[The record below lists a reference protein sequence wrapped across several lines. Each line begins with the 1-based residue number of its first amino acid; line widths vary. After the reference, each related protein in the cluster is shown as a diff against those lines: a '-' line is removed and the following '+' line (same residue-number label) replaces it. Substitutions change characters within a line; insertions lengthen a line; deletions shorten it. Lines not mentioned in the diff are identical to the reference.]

1 VVGVSRVTTLELARS
16 AGSQLNFRHDTRPYD
31 VPVPISARTVRRDL
45 GGGISIR
52 ANSVTS
58 TATPPPEHKPLKRV
72 VNRWASTKSVD
83 PLLLKVISVVLP
95 VGFFLALEMVRYTVE
110 GRSGLEVGLW
120 NGYRPVFFAVTVV
133 FIAAFGFVMFQFI
146 DLTQRQVVRQNR
158 ELAATNAVSRAVQ
171 GEFGVDRII
180 DVALESV
187 LTTSGAAEASVT
199 IFSPEDR
206 SPDAGGVTRSRRATS
221 GMSTPERDDY
231 RDDAVDIVDFPLS
244 TGTVTVG
251 RMRLRLPIGAGASEG
266 LTSGTLQNIGHQ
278 LASAIQLAQLVA
290 DLQRRKHEGH
300 AFYDVLLQISNQIS
314 PPEILSAVV
323 THARDLMGSDEA
335 VLSLDEDAS
344 RSVQFAGTFE
354 GAVSFGDGTACMTS
368 EVGPRHGNHGREVAC
383 PVRSSPDWLADMVVP
398 IRGPI
403 GMLGEL
409 WIGRRSDVVFTERDR
424 SFLVTLSGLAA
435 IAITSAQMR
444 ENGRQRAVLA
454 ERERIAREMHD
465 SLAQVL
471 GVTHLRLR
479 ALDTRKELR
488 NSPVVAVE
496 LAALADICE
505 EAYQDVREAILGLR
519 DSSKT
524 ERGLQDNLRAYLSK
538 YTQQCNIAT
547 FLDSD
552 LDHELS
558 LSPRCEVHLI
568 RVIQEALTNVRKHS
582 GAKSVR
588 VRVTESDSTT
598 TFTVEDDGH
607 GFDQGVSQFDRD
619 GFGLFTMR
627 DRMAL
632 LNGTL
637 TIESAPGRG
646 TRVIASVP
654 ERSHPRPAPVEVKN
668 AGARTNPHP
677 AR

>member
-1 VVGVSRVTTLELARS
+1 MTS
-16 AGSQLNFRHDTRPYD
+16 A
-31 VPVPISARTVRRDL
+31 
-45 GGGISIR
+45 
-52 ANSVTS
+52 
-58 TATPPPEHKPLKRV
+58 ATPEPEHQPQPQPRKRA

-95 VGFFLALEMVRYTVE
+95 VGFFLALELVRYTVE
-110 GRSGLEVGLW
+110 GRSGLDVGLW
-120 NGYRPVFFAVTVV
+120 SGYRPIFVAVTVV

-146 DLTQRQVVRQNR
+146 DLTQRQVVQQNR

-206 SPDAGGVTRSRRATS
+206 SPDAVGVTERRLAAS
-221 GMSTPERDDY
+221 GLGKREAADLH
-231 RDDAVDIVDFPLS
+231 DDAVHIVDFPLS

-251 RMRLRLPIGAGASEG
+251 RMRLRLPNGATADEG
-266 LTSGTLQNIGHQ
+266 LASGTLQNIGHQ

-300 AFYDVLLQISNQIS
+300 AFYDVLLQISNQNA
-314 PPEILSAVV
+314 PPDILSVVV

-335 VLSLDEDAS
+335 VLSLDQDAA
-344 RSVQFAGTFE
+344 RSVQFAGSFE
-354 GAVSFGDGTACMTS
+354 GAVSFADGTACMTS
-368 EVGPRHGNHGREVAC
+368 DVGSRHKDHGHEVAC
-383 PVRSSPDWLADMVVP
+383 PVRSSPDWLAEMVVP

-403 GMLGEL
+403 GTLGEL
-409 WIGRRSDVVFTERDR
+409 WIGRRSDTPFTERDR
-424 SFLVTLSGLAA
+424 GFLVTLSGLAA

-444 ENGRQRAVLA
+444 ESGRQRAVLA

-479 ALDTRKELR
+479 ALDAREEVI
-488 NSPVVAVE
+488 SHPEVAVE

-538 YTQQCNIAT
+538 YSQQCKIET
-547 FLDSD
+547 SLVSD
-552 LDHELS
+552 LDHNLS

-582 GAKSVR
+582 GARSVI

-598 TFTVEDDGH
+598 TFVVEDDGH
-607 GFDQGVSQFDRD
+607 GFDQGDSPFDHD

-632 LNGTL
+632 LNGSL
-637 TIESAPGRG
+637 TIDSAPGRG
-646 TRVIASVP
+646 TRVTASVP
-654 ERSHPRPAPVEVKN
+654 ERSHPKPAPVEVKN
-668 AGARTNPHP
+668 AGARTHPHP